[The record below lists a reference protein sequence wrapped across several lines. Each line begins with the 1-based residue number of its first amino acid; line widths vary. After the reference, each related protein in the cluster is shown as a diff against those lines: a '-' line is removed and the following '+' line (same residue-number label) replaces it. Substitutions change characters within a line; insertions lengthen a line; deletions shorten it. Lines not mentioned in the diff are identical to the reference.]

1 MPDPIP
7 YLPADYARCTGELAT
22 DPAHVYRAD
31 CRTCLRRLAAEHPL
45 PGRTQWLDPQPQPCD
60 YRIPADD

>member
-7 YLPADYARCTGELAT
+7 YLPADYARCTGELST
-22 DPAHVYRAD
+22 DPAMVYRAD

-60 YRIPADD
+60 YHLPADD